1 MSFIAV
7 LVFLVVIG
15 TIGALMV
22 LTPMIDRSAAQPDA
36 HWAPRPVV
44 PAPRDGAAADAAV
57 EAVEVVEP
65 EAGVR

>member
-36 HWAPRPVV
+36 YWAPGPVV
-44 PAPRDGAAADAAV
+44 PAPRDGADADVAV
-57 EAVEVVEP
+57 QAVEVVEP